1 MKIVLALVLTLILS
15 ACGFESKTEFKKDQ
29 GETQSE
35 EKMEFPE
42 IKYIT
47 ETDPDKRVDFE
58 ELYGKGR
65 MSSKIYLND
74 AMGFLKKF
82 NFAGREIGVE
92 VLESSFSPTSY
103 TAVLSFKNQDDLV
116 EKEYG
121 PLVTNDNIF
130 SQVTFDVIEAGSGPC
145 LLASQVFV
153 DGYETKSAYYIY
165 NKYMSLIDSFHFENT
180 IDDVNVDVYRMSELI
195 DTGES
200 LDPGDIEM
208 AISKRIDKEEEYL
221 KEIFGPYKIESKNIK
236 AEVNGRRILAGTM
249 PSPTDKRIMELKLV
263 GKDEND
269 AILSIK

>member
-15 ACGFESKTEFKKDQ
+15 ACGFESQSEFKEDK
-29 GETQSE
+29 GETVSE

-42 IKYIT
+42 IKYI
-47 ETDPDKRVDFE
+47 EDTDPKDRVDFE

-82 NFAGREIGVE
+82 NFAGREIGIE

-103 TAVLSFKNQDDLV
+103 TTVLSFKDNDNLV

-121 PLVTNDNIF
+121 PLVTSDNIF
-130 SQVTFDVIEAGSGPC
+130 SQVDIDIVDAESGPS
-145 LLASQVFV
+145 LIVSQVVV
-153 DGYETKSAYYIY
+153 DGNETKSAYYIY
-165 NKYMSLIDSFHFENT
+165 NKYMSLIDSFHFENS
-180 IDDVNVDVYRMSELI
+180 IDDVNVNVYRMSKPVEISENPNPSDL
-195 DTGES
+195 
-200 LDPGDIEM
+200 EM

-221 KEIFGPYKIESKNIK
+221 KEIFGLYKIESENIK
-236 AEVNGRRILAGTM
+236 AEINGRKVLVGLV
-249 PSPTDKRIMELKLV
+249 PSPSKARIMELKLLE
-263 GKDEND
+263 KDKND

>member
-15 ACGFESKTEFKKDQ
+15 ACGFESKSEFKKDQ
-29 GETQSE
+29 VEIASE

-42 IKYIT
+42 IKYIENT
-47 ETDPDKRVDFE
+47 NPEDRVDFE

-65 MSSKIYLND
+65 MSSKIYLKD

-82 NFAGREIGVE
+82 NFAGKEIGVE

-103 TAVLSFKNQDDLV
+103 TTVLSFKEGGNLV

-121 PLVTNDNIF
+121 PLVTSDNIF
-130 SQVTFDVIEAGSGPC
+130 SQVDIDLVDTESGPS
-145 LLASQVFV
+145 LIVSQVLV

-165 NKYMSLIDSFHFENT
+165 NKYMSLIDSFHFENS
-180 IDDVNVDVYRMSELI
+180 IDDVNVNVYRMSKPVEISENPNPSDL
-195 DTGES
+195 
-200 LDPGDIEM
+200 EM

-221 KEIFGPYKIESKNIK
+221 KEIFGVYKIESENIK
-236 AEVNGRRILAGTM
+236 AEINGRKVLVGLM
-249 PSPTDKRIMELKLV
+249 PSPSKARIMELKLLD
-263 GKDEND
+263 KDQND